1 MYEGLARDG
10 AGYEGLAGDVAG
22 LADNKDKVQT
32 LTVNLTTGKVYQL
45 Y

>member
-1 MYEGLARDG
+1 M
-10 AGYEGLAGDVAG
+10 YEGLAGDVAVYEG